1 MLELRTSYGTFSK
14 FKDLYLFMIE
24 QDIKKIKVD
33 TYYIFNKVNSLEL
46 TLEEVKSLTEKQ

>member
-24 QDIKKIKVD
+24 QELKKIKVD
-33 TYYIFNKVNSLEL
+33 TYYILKKVNSLEL
-46 TLEEVKSLTEKQ
+46 TLEEVKDLAEKQ